1 MNRTT
6 IIADLQNEF
15 AYLGS
20 EEGDWLVE
28 DLADYFLSLLQWKDV
43 ADGLPEVTGM
53 YLFKRKGEA
62 GSEAE
67 LYWYDPDCLNAKKAR
82 IREDY
87 DALFGPIPEYKEQ
100 R

>member
-1 MNRTT
+1 MDRTT

-43 ADGLPEVTGM
+43 ADGLPEVRGIYVVIGEYSLSP
-53 YLFKRKGEA
+53 YLLE
-62 GSEAE
+62 
-67 LYWYDPDCLNAKKAR
+67 YPYDLSNKWEKTVAAYIP
-82 IREDY
+82 Y
-87 DALFGPIPEYKEQ
+87 PIPPYKEQ

>member
-43 ADGLPEVTGM
+43 ADGLPEVDGL
-53 YLFKRKGEA
+53 YVAVDEDGRRLVYFSKEGEHSKTFWQTNILA
-62 GSEAE
+62 
-67 LYWYDPDCLNAKKAR
+67 YIQC
-82 IREDY
+82 
-87 DALFGPIPEYKEQ
+87 PIPEYVEENADE
-100 R
+100 